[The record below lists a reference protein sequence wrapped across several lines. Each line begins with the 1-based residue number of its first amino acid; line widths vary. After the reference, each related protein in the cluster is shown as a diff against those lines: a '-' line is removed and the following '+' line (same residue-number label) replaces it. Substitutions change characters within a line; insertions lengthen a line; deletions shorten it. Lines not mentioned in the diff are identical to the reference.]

1 VLLKKG
7 IYWELKPT
15 LANKLRLNVEER
27 CTKEGQCPKGGD
39 TMAYAHAPHR
49 TLTLQASLE
58 AVARLG
64 EGYLLSG
71 GGEEWTAEDLLAW
84 LQNDHPTL
92 LTLPV
97 ALVLSESQEE
107 GGIFDVDLA
116 GEIISDVQLY
126 RIERRPP
133 TVYPI

>member
-1 VLLKKG
+1 
-7 IYWELKPT
+7 
-15 LANKLRLNVEER
+15 
-27 CTKEGQCPKGGD
+27 
-39 TMAYAHAPHR
+39 MAYPHTPHR

-58 AVARLG
+58 TVARLG

-71 GGEEWTAEDLLAW
+71 GGQEWTAGDLLAW
-84 LQNDHPTL
+84 LQHDHPTL

-97 ALVLSESQEE
+97 ALVLPDAQAE
-107 GGIFDVDLA
+107 GAIFDVDLA
-116 GEIISDVQLY
+116 GEIIRDVRLY

>member
-1 VLLKKG
+1 M
-7 IYWELKPT
+7 
-15 LANKLRLNVEER
+15 
-27 CTKEGQCPKGGD
+27 
-39 TMAYAHAPHR
+39 MAYPHAPYR

-71 GGEEWTAEDLLAW
+71 GGQEWTARDLLEW
-84 LQNDHPTL
+84 LQTDHPTL

-97 ALVLSESQEE
+97 ALVLPAVQAE
-107 GGIFDVDLA
+107 GAIFDVDLA
-116 GEIISDVQLY
+116 GEIISDVRLY

>member
-1 VLLKKG
+1 
-7 IYWELKPT
+7 
-15 LANKLRLNVEER
+15 
-27 CTKEGQCPKGGD
+27 
-39 TMAYAHAPHR
+39 MAYSYAPYR

-58 AVARLG
+58 TVARLG
-64 EGYLLSG
+64 EVYLLSG
-71 GGEEWTAEDLLAW
+71 GGQDWTASDLLAW

-97 ALVLSESQEE
+97 ALVLPEGQAA

-116 GEIISDVQLY
+116 GEIIRDVQLY
-126 RIERRPP
+126 RLERRPP

>member
-1 VLLKKG
+1 
-7 IYWELKPT
+7 
-15 LANKLRLNVEER
+15 
-27 CTKEGQCPKGGD
+27 
-39 TMAYAHAPHR
+39 MAYPHAPHR

-71 GGEEWTAEDLLAW
+71 GGQEWKARDLLEW
-84 LQNDHPTL
+84 LQSDHPTL

-97 ALVLSESQEE
+97 ALVLPTVQQE
-107 GGIFDVDLA
+107 GAIFDVDLA
-116 GEIISDVQLY
+116 GEVIRDVRLY

>member
-1 VLLKKG
+1 M
-7 IYWELKPT
+7 
-15 LANKLRLNVEER
+15 
-27 CTKEGQCPKGGD
+27 
-39 TMAYAHAPHR
+39 MAYPHAPHR

-64 EGYLLSG
+64 EGYLLAG
-71 GGEEWTAEDLLAW
+71 GGQEWTARDLLEW
-84 LQNDHPTL
+84 LQTNHPTL

-97 ALVLSESQEE
+97 ALVLPEARAE
-107 GGIFDVDLA
+107 GAIFDVDLA
-116 GEIISDVQLY
+116 GEIISDVRLY